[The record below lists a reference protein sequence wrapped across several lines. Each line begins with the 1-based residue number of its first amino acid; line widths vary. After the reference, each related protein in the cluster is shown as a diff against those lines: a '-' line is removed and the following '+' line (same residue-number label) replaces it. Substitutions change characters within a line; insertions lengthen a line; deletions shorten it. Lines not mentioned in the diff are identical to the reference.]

1 MVNERFGKA
10 RADQDARATRQ
21 ARSAILAAC
30 LLLVALAL
38 FSVVLPRVAHT
49 PASTIKAPSPIDIGF
64 AQSMSLHHQQAIGM
78 SQLMLDG
85 RPTPL
90 ANFARG
96 IASAQLLEL
105 GEMRGWLR
113 LWEAPFVLDRPGM
126 DWMRLGD
133 RPLTSEELAYL
144 LDCQRS
150 PTGMSGLAT
159 DAEVDRLRSLEGRE
173 RDQHFLTLM
182 LAHHEGGLP
191 MARFVAEQ
199 AQIAA
204 VRELAARVV
213 LEQAKEIYLIQRMQ
227 VALAAATE

>member
-1 MVNERFGKA
+1 MSKRFGQA
-10 RADQDARATRQ
+10 RAEHDERATRQ
-21 ARSAILAAC
+21 AKSVVIAAGF
-30 LLLVALAL
+30 LLVALAL
-38 FSVVLPRVAHT
+38 LAFALPRLVNA
-49 PASTIKAPSPIDIGF
+49 PASVIEAPSPVDIGF

-90 ANFARG
+90 VQFARG

-113 LWEAPFVLDRPGM
+113 LWDAPFVASKQGM

-133 RPLTSEELAYL
+133 RPLTPDELAYL

-150 PTGMSGLAT
+150 PTGMSGLAP
-159 DAEVDRLRSLEGRE
+159 DDEVNRLRLLEGRE
-173 RDQHFLTLM
+173 RDEHFLRLM

-199 AQIAA
+199 AQVRA

-213 LEQAKEIYLIQRMQ
+213 LDQSQEIYRIQRMLA
-227 VALAAATE
+227 ALATQDP